1 MSLSL
6 IYIFGGE
13 FEDDELDGDDDD
25 DEEPWF
31 GKDGGVCSSST
42 WAISLFS
49 SSMKTTC
56 FS

>member
-13 FEDDELDGDDDD
+13 FEDDELDGDD